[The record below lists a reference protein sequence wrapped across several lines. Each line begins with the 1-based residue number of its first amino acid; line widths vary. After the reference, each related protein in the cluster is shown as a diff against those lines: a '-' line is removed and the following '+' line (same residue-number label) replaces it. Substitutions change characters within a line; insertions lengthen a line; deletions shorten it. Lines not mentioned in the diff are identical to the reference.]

1 MSSEADIM
9 VARLRKQ
16 AALEIDRLV
25 EFLDRTDGYSYDE
38 REDDDEDDGNA
49 DDEPSLGSLDRRM
62 NQTTWARADYTPRG
76 CWEIVVDAEDDGLV
90 RGEGDE
96 ADREG
101 GIEDMPHDGEL
112 WWRELP
118 PSAGSGST
126 CGFRPPS
133 RPPKTS
139 GAN

>member
-1 MSSEADIM
+1 MSSEADIL

-62 NQTTWARADYTPRG
+62 NQTTWARADYTPKG
-76 CWEIVVDAEDDGLV
+76 CWEIAIDAEDDGLV

-96 ADREG
+96 ADREI
-101 GIEDMPHDGEL
+101 GIEDLPHDGDL
-112 WWRELP
+112 WW
-118 PSAGSGST
+118 
-126 CGFRPPS
+126 
-133 RPPKTS
+133 
-139 GAN
+139 